1 MIYIYIFAKV
11 GRKNRDVVAFN
22 YIRVFITIAYYKFI
36 YSLFDDIV
44 IFPFIT
50 RGTEMGVNM
59 YR

>member
-1 MIYIYIFAKV
+1 M